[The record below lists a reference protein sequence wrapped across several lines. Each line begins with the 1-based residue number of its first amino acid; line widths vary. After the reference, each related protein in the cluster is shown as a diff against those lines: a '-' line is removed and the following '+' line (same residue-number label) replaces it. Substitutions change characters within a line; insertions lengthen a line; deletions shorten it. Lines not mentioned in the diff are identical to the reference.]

1 MRVGLYH
8 LLNSNIVI
16 IINFSIRIFLRL
28 GLGEPEHLHPVP
40 VVQQPDLSELTVSSL
55 EDGDDLPHPAGQLG

>member
-1 MRVGLYH
+1 MYH
-8 LLNSNIVI
+8 LLNSKIVI
-16 IINFSIRIFLRL
+16 IKSSIFLHIRIFLRL